1 MFSRRL
7 LRIKVLQILYGYHK
21 AEGKTYIQ
29 AEKELIFSINKSYE
43 LYHYL
48 MLLLIEVADHAR
60 SRMEIARQKKIP
72 SSEDLNPN
80 TRFIDNR
87 FILQLVENPDLTR
100 MIESNKLS
108 WSDHR
113 EIIRELF
120 ELISESDI
128 FHAYMS
134 DEASGYNEDKK
145 FIIKVLNEIIYN
157 YEGLY
162 NLLEEKCIFW
172 VDDIDFIIQMIV
184 KTFRKFNEHKITRLL
199 PMFKDKEDLGFVK
212 KLLRKSILHA
222 KDYNKLIE
230 ESAKNWELDRIAF
243 TDILIMQMAI
253 TEAIEFESIPVKVTM
268 NEYIEISKVFST
280 MKSSQFINGIL
291 DNIFN
296 RLKKE
301 NKIIKTGRGLVG
313 E

>member
-21 AEGKTYIQ
+21 AEGKTYVQ
-29 AEKELIFSINKSYE
+29 SEKELIFSINKSYE

-60 SRMEIARQKKIP
+60 SRMEIARQKKMP
-72 SSEDLNPN
+72 TYEDLNPN

-87 FILQLVENPDLTR
+87 FIHQLEENPDLTR
-100 MIESNKLS
+100 MVETKKLS
-108 WSDHR
+108 WTDDR
-113 EIIRELF
+113 EIIRGLY
-120 ELISESDI
+120 ELISESEI

-145 FIIKVLNEIIYN
+145 FVLKVLSEIIYN

-162 NLLEEKCIFW
+162 NLLEEKSIFW

-184 KTFRKFNEHKITRLL
+184 KTLRKFNEHKISQLL
-199 PMFKDKEDLGFVK
+199 PMFKDKEDLEFVT

-222 KDYNKLIE
+222 EDNNKLIE
-230 ESAKNWELDRIAF
+230 VSAKNWELDRIAF
-243 TDILIMQMAI
+243 IDILIMQMAI
-253 TEAIEFESIPVKVTM
+253 TEAIEFQSIPIKVTM

-280 MKSSQFINGIL
+280 KKSSQFINGIL
-291 DNIFN
+291 DNVFN
-296 RLKKE
+296 NLKKE
-301 NKIIKTGRGLVG
+301 KKINKTGRGLIG
-313 E
+313 D

>member
-21 AEGKTYIQ
+21 AEGKTYVQ
-29 AEKELIFSINKSYE
+29 SEKELIFSINKSYE

-48 MLLLIEVADHAR
+48 ILLLIDVTEHAR
-60 SRMEIARQKKIP
+60 SRIEIGRLKKIP
-72 SSEDLNPN
+72 TQEDLNPN

-87 FILQLVENPDLTR
+87 LIHQLEENPALTKMVNAR
-100 MIESNKLS
+100 KLS
-108 WSDHR
+108 WADHP
-113 EIIRELF
+113 EIIKGLF
-120 ELISESDI
+120 ELISESELYQS
-128 FHAYMS
+128 YMI

-145 FIIKVLNEIIYN
+145 FVLKVLSEIIFN

-162 NLLEEKCIFW
+162 NLLEEKNIFW

-184 KTFRKFNEHKITRLL
+184 KTLRKFNEHTISQLL
-199 PMFKDKEDLGFVK
+199 PMFKDKEDLEFTK
-212 KLLRKSILHA
+212 KLLRKTILHSEEN
-222 KDYNKLIE
+222 NKLIE

-243 TDILIMQMAI
+243 TDTLIMQMAI
-253 TEAIEFESIPVKVTM
+253 TEAVEFQSIPIKVTM

-280 MKSSQFINGIL
+280 RKSSKFINGIL

-296 RLKKE
+296 QLKKE
-301 NKIIKTGRGLVG
+301 NKINKTGRGLIG
-313 E
+313 D